1 MAEGTGDEGYS
12 RMGAC
17 IRKYVQ
23 AEGTNAR
30 VFFTNSQPWKVFRY
44 GEILLNWAEAAYE
57 LGLITGSDDLKAE
70 AFEHINEI
78 RDRAGAHPHA
88 MVTNPADIGSE
99 IYGFPIDENLQYIR
113 DERARELVFENH
125 RVFDIR
131 RWRVADIMFMDGV
144 YTHGLLAYQVLDEIN
159 PDWKEG
165 DDPDKKYMWI
175 FLPEVEREGRRV
187 NFNKKDYYDQI
198 PGGEINKNPLL
209 VRNDGH

>member
-1 MAEGTGDEGYS
+1 MTG
-12 RMGAC
+12 
-17 IRKYVQ
+17 VQ
-23 AEGTNAR
+23 TCAL
-30 VFFTNSQPWKVFRY
+30 P
-44 GEILLNWAEAAYE
+44 
-57 LGLITGSDDLKAE
+57 
-70 AFEHINEI
+70 
-78 RDRAGAHPHA
+78 
-88 MVTNPADIGSE
+88 
-99 IYGFPIDENLQYIR
+99 IY
-113 DERARELVFENH
+113 ERARELVFENH